1 MKKILFI
8 LLLSLFITSC
18 NDAKKISIEAV
29 STETISSNIVEK
41 NIVLDDDVI
50 ELSEIENQPNY

>member
-18 NDAKKISIEAV
+18 NKTEEISIKAV
-29 STETISSNIVEK
+29 SNETISSNIVEK